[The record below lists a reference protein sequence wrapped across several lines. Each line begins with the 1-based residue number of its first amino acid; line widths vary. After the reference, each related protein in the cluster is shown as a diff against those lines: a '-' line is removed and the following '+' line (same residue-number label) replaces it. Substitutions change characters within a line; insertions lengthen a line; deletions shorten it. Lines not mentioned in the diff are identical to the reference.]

1 MYLSCAKSLIRP
13 TPLHKLR
20 ISARIH
26 EGATSMFEY
35 TTGTISEKAITI
47 AGIPCCVFTPKGVHS
62 SPQAK
67 LPTIFYYHG
76 WSSNKNKQR
85 FIGSVLAAFGFQ
97 TILPDAIHHGEREAF
112 DDYSAAGYGHFIPT
126 IMQNLREFQPLK
138 EYALNELSAGENR
151 IAVSGHS
158 MGGFTAAGIF
168 THNPELKTAVIFNG
182 AFAWQNAINENEKRY
197 HTAHIEFSST
207 EKKADPANNLDKLQN
222 RPIFLL
228 HGEKDSLVPFEVQK
242 AFYETAQARYS
253 DKNAIRFMPV
263 ARMDHY
269 ISVQMLNE
277 AIIWLSQKL

>member
-1 MYLSCAKSLIRP
+1 
-13 TPLHKLR
+13 
-20 ISARIH
+20 
-26 EGATSMFEY
+26 MFEY

-76 WSSNKNKQR
+76 WSSSKNRQR

-97 TILPDAIHHGEREAF
+97 TILPDAINHGEREAF

-138 EYALNELSAGENR
+138 EYALNELSADENR
-151 IAVSGHS
+151 LAVSGHS

-168 THNPELKTAVIFNG
+168 THNLELKTAVIFNG

-197 HTAHIEFSST
+197 HTAHIELSST